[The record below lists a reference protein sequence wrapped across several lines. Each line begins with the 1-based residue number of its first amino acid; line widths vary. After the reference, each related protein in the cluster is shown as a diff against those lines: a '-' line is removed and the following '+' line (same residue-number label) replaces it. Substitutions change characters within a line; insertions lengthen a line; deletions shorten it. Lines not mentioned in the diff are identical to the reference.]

1 MENRL
6 PCKEQPVFCARIK
19 EKYTVNLTELE
30 NALGYQFHN
39 QQLLRLALTH
49 PSCGPE
55 NNQRLEFLGD
65 AVLQLA
71 MSDIVFAAHPEKEEG
86 GMTFLR
92 ARMVR
97 EETLCTVAKKL
108 NLGKYLRMDH
118 GCEMGGGRNRPALLA
133 DAMEAVLAAV
143 YLDGGFDPAARAVR
157 ALWPR
162 EQDVPLPVTD
172 NKTALQ
178 EFLQARGLPS
188 PEYRT
193 IAEEGP
199 AHQRVFTVAVYTQ
212 EKEAGR
218 GRGNSKKRA
227 EQAAA
232 GEALKVLRGSEVH
245 A

>member
-1 MENRL
+1 MDL
-6 PCKEQPVFCARIK
+6 SV
-19 EKYTVNLTELE
+19 LE
-30 NALGYQFHN
+30 AALGHRFRNPAY
-39 QQLLRLALTH
+39 LRLALTH
-49 PSCGPE
+49 PSCGAQ

-65 AVLQLA
+65 AVLQLS
-71 MSDIVFAAHPEKEEG
+71 MSDIVYHAHPEEEEG

-97 EETLCTVAKKL
+97 EETLCAVARHL
-108 NLGKYLRMDH
+108 NLGAYMRMDH
-118 GCEMGGGRNRPALLA
+118 GCEMTGGRQRPAVLA

-143 YLDGGFDPAARAVR
+143 YLDAGFDEAARIVR

-162 EQDVPLPVTD
+162 EQEVSLPVTD

-178 EFLQARGLPS
+178 ELVQAHGLPS
-188 PEYRT
+188 PAYRT

-199 AHQRVFTVAVYTQ
+199 AHLRVFTVEVCC
-212 EKEAGR
+212 EGR
-218 GRGNSKKRA
+218 PLAQGTGNSKKKA

-232 GEALKVLRGSEVH
+232 GAALAALKKEAEGK

>member
-1 MENRL
+1 MDL
-6 PCKEQPVFCARIK
+6 SK
-19 EKYTVNLTELE
+19 LE
-30 NALGYQFHN
+30 AALGYRFRHQAF
-39 QQLLRLALTH
+39 LRLALTH
-49 PSCGPE
+49 PSCGPQ

-71 MSDIVFAAHPEKEEG
+71 MSDIVFHAHPEEEEG

-97 EETLCTVAKKL
+97 EETLCAVARHL
-108 NLGKYLRMDH
+108 NLGAYMRMDH
-118 GCEMGGGRNRPALLA
+118 GCEMTGGRERPAVLA
-133 DAMEAVLAAV
+133 DAMAAVLSAV
-143 YLDGGFDPAARAVR
+143 YLDAGFDEAARIVR

-162 EQDVPLPVTD
+162 EQEVSLPVTD

-178 EFLQARGLPS
+178 ELVQAHGLPS
-188 PEYRT
+188 PAYHT

-199 AHQRVFTVAVYTQ
+199 AHLRVFTVEVCC
-212 EKEAGR
+212 EGR
-218 GRGNSKKRA
+218 PLAQGTGNSKKKA

-232 GEALKVLRGSEVH
+232 GAALAALKKEAEGK

>member
-1 MENRL
+1 MDL
-6 PCKEQPVFCARIK
+6 SV
-19 EKYTVNLTELE
+19 LE
-30 NALGYQFHN
+30 AALGHRFRNPAY
-39 QQLLRLALTH
+39 LRLALTH
-49 PSCGPE
+49 PSCGAQ

-65 AVLQLA
+65 AVLQLS
-71 MSDIVFAAHPEKEEG
+71 MSDIVYHAHPEEEEG

-97 EETLCTVAKKL
+97 EETLCAVARHL
-108 NLGKYLRMDH
+108 NLGAYMRMDH
-118 GCEMGGGRNRPALLA
+118 GCEMTGGRQRPAVLA

-143 YLDGGFDPAARAVR
+143 YLDAGFDEAARIVR

-162 EQDVPLPVTD
+162 EQEVSLPVTD

-178 EFLQARGLPS
+178 ELVQAHGLPS
-188 PEYRT
+188 PAYHT

-199 AHQRVFTVAVYTQ
+199 AHLRVFTVEVCC
-212 EKEAGR
+212 EGR
-218 GRGNSKKRA
+218 PLAQGTGNSKKKA

-232 GEALKVLRGSEVH
+232 GAALAALKKEAEGK